1 MAKTIV
7 TNETT
12 GDQIPFFRGILV
24 QSLVKTGLEYDDAYT
39 IAQEARE
46 KLKEIE
52 EVSSYDLIKLVA
64 SLLEEHHGADL
75 RAIYENK
82 PQHESDIVVHYQHRD
97 ERFSVGIL
105 TRSLEACAIPTD
117 MARKGATGVYE
128 TLQQE
133 NYREIGHDE
142 LRLIIYNCLVLHAG
156 RKAANR
162 YLSWREFENSGK
174 TLILLVGGVTGSGKS
189 TLSAELA
196 YRLDIAGMQSTDM
209 TREII
214 RSYLPS
220 QVIPTLMH
228 SSFSAWRG
236 LPFPR
241 KLERRPRKLERREV
255 DSPIIIGFLSQIN
268 TMQPALEATI
278 SRAVV
283 ESQHLILEGVHV
295 LPTHLAME
303 DVGDDVISIPMMLAT
318 TNRDSLRK
326 RFKKRARDSAERK
339 ADKYL
344 DHMDDIWELQS
355 YLLDEADRAGI
366 PIIASQSVEDTI
378 VEVLGIISKT
388 IVKLFPMDGAK
399 P

>member
-7 TNETT
+7 TNEIT

-24 QSLVKTGLEYDDAYT
+24 QSLIKTGLGYDEAYT
-39 IAQEARE
+39 LAQEVRD
-46 KLKEIE
+46 KLKDIE
-52 EVSSYDLIKLVA
+52 EVSRHDLIKLVVN
-64 SLLEEHHGADL
+64 LLQEHHGEAV
-75 RAIYENK
+75 RSVYENK
-82 PQHESDIVVHYQHRD
+82 PQHESDIVVHLPQRD

-105 TRSLEACAIPTD
+105 THSLEACAIPSEI
-117 MARKGATGVYE
+117 ARKSAMAVSE
-128 TLQQE
+128 SLQQE
-133 NYREIGHDE
+133 NYLEIDHRE
-142 LRLIIYNCLVLHAG
+142 LRGKIYSCLVQHAG
-156 RKAANR
+156 KKTANR

-209 TREII
+209 MREII

-228 SSFSAWRG
+228 SSFAAWRG

-241 KLERRPRKLERREV
+241 DQERKEV
-255 DSPIIIGFLSQIN
+255 DSPVITGFLSQIN
-268 TMQPALEATI
+268 TMQPALEAAI
-278 SRAVV
+278 ARAVV

-295 LPTHLAME
+295 LPTHLAMQHVSDE
-303 DVGDDVISIPMMLAT
+303 VVVIPMMLAT
-318 TNRDSLRK
+318 TNRDNLRK
-326 RFKKRARDSAERK
+326 RFKKRARDSAVRK

-366 PIIASQSVEDTI
+366 PIIADQTVEETI
-378 VEVLGIISKT
+378 SEVLGIISKT
-388 IVKLFPMDGAK
+388 IVKLFPVAGDK
-399 P
+399 HRQ

>member
-7 TNETT
+7 TNEAT

-24 QSLVKTGLEYDDAYT
+24 QSLVKTGLGYEEAYT
-39 IAQEARE
+39 LAQEVRE
-46 KLKEIE
+46 RLKDIE
-52 EVSSYDLIKLVA
+52 EVSRYDLINLVA
-64 SLLEEHHGADL
+64 NLLQEHHGDDV
-75 RAIYENK
+75 RNIYENK
-82 PQHESDIVVHYQHRD
+82 PQHESDIVVHLPQRD

-105 TRSLEACAIPTD
+105 THSLEACAIPSD
-117 MARKGATGVYE
+117 VARKSAMGVSE
-128 TLQQE
+128 ALQQD
-133 NYREIGHDE
+133 NYLEIDHTE
-142 LRLIIYNCLVLHAG
+142 LREVIYNCLIKTAG
-156 RKAANR
+156 KKTANR

-209 TREII
+209 MREII

-228 SSFSAWRG
+228 SSFAAWRG
-236 LPFPR
+236 LPFPG
-241 KLERRPRKLERREV
+241 KLERKEV
-255 DSPIIIGFLSQIN
+255 DSPVITGFLSQIN
-268 TMQPALEATI
+268 TMQPALEAAI

-295 LPTHLAME
+295 LPTHLAMQ
-303 DVGDDVISIPMMLAT
+303 DVGDDVVVIPMMLAT

-326 RFKKRARDSAERK
+326 RFKKRARDSAERR
-339 ADKYL
+339 ASKYL

-355 YLLDEADRAGI
+355 YLLDEADGAGI
-366 PIIASQSVEDTI
+366 PIIADQTVEETI
-378 VEVLGIISKT
+378 TEVLGIISKT
-388 IVKLFPMDGAK
+388 IVKLFPVESDK
-399 P
+399 QKNHK

>member
-7 TNETT
+7 INEAG

-24 QSLVKTGLEYDDAYT
+24 QSLVKTGLGYEDAY
-39 IAQEARE
+39 ALALEMREQLRDQERISKR
-46 KLKEIE
+46 KLFMQ
-52 EVSSYDLIKLVA
+52 VA
-64 SLLEEHHGADL
+64 ELLQNRHGKDA
-75 RAIYENK
+75 ATAYQNK
-82 PQHESDIVVHYQHRD
+82 PQHESDIVVHAPQRD

-105 TRSLEACAIPTD
+105 SHSLEACAIPTEV
-117 MARKGATGVYE
+117 ARKGAMGVYE
-128 TLQQE
+128 ALQQE
-133 NYREIGHDE
+133 GYREIDHRE
-142 LRLIIYNCLVLHAG
+142 LRKIIYECLEQRTGKKVAS
-156 RKAANR
+156 R
-162 YLSWREFENSGK
+162 YLSWRQFETSGK

-209 TREII
+209 MREII

-228 SSFSAWRG
+228 SSFAAWRG

-241 KLERRPRKLERREV
+241 KLERKEV
-255 DSPIIIGFLSQIN
+255 DSPVITGFLSQIH
-268 TMQPALEATI
+268 TMQPALEAAI
-278 SRAVV
+278 SRAVL

-303 DVGDDVISIPMMLAT
+303 DVSDEVVVIPMMLAT

-326 RFKKRARDSAERK
+326 RFNSRARDNAERR

-344 DHMDDIWELQS
+344 NHMDDIWELQS
-355 YLLDEADRAGI
+355 YLLNEADRAGI
-366 PIIASQSVEDTI
+366 PILANQTVEEA
-378 VEVLGIISKT
+378 VSEALGIISKT
-388 IVKLFPMDGAK
+388 IVKLFPLENAK
-399 P
+399 RQL